1 MNYFYKKLYKY
12 PSLKKSEDFRKMQEI
27 FNKNMDSYVKD
38 NPELSKEIE
47 NIKTQTKAQTENTQK
62 TLKINKTQG
71 KNIKK
76 K

>member
-1 MNYFYKKLYKY
+1 M
-12 PSLKKSEDFRKMQEI
+12 KKSEDFRKMQEI